1 MFQQDKLVGRVPQG
15 PNVRIPVDF
24 WASGRVECRAFL
36 QPTVS
41 PHTRRRGYEL
51 EGQQPRLHGWALILG
66 ASSGFGEATALSLA
80 RIGLHIFGVHLD
92 RKATLENVDRI
103 VAEIKAQDRE
113 VIFFNVNAADAEK
126 RQEVLDQVEK
136 VLADRGQ
143 LGSLNVLLHSLAFG
157 ALRSFIT
164 ESPKDALTQSQLE
177 MTLDVM
183 ANSLVYW
190 VQDVVRRK
198 LMGPGSKIFAMTSS
212 GGNHVWPTYGA
223 ISAAKAALE
232 AHIRQL
238 AYELAPLRI
247 TANCIRAGVTDTPAL
262 RKIPGNEKLVD
273 GALAKNPHGRLT
285 TPADVAAAIAALCIE
300 GTHWVTGNIIGVDG
314 GEDLT
319 G

>member
-1 MFQQDKLVGRVPQG
+1 
-15 PNVRIPVDF
+15 
-24 WASGRVECRAFL
+24 
-36 QPTVS
+36 
-41 PHTRRRGYEL
+41 L
-51 EGQQPRLHGWALILG
+51 EGQKARLHGWALILG

-80 RIGLHIFGVHLD
+80 REGMHIFGVHLD
-92 RKATLENVDRI
+92 RKATLENADRI
-103 VAEIKAQDRE
+103 IAEIKARDRE
-113 VIFFNVNAADAEK
+113 AIFFNVNAADAEK
-126 RQEVLDQVEK
+126 RQEVLDQAEK
-136 VLADRGQ
+136 ILADRGEP
-143 LGSLNVLLHSLAFG
+143 GSMKVLLHSLAFG
-157 ALRSFIT
+157 ALRPFIT
-164 ESPKDALTQSQLE
+164 ENPKDALTQSQME

-198 LMGPGSKIFAMTSS
+198 LMGPGGKIFAMTSS

-223 ISAAKAALE
+223 VSAAKAALE
-232 AHIRQL
+232 AHVRQL

-285 TPADVAAAIAALCIE
+285 TPADVAAAIAALCPE
-300 GTHWVTGNIIGVDG
+300 GTHWITGNIIGVDG